1 MVGGW
6 VVTCVAGVLKREIDG
21 ATKPVARTDVSIPS
35 EIKVTQN
42 NEDKK

>member
-21 ATKPVARTDVSIPS
+21 ATKPVALIDVSMPNAIND
-35 EIKVTQN
+35 TQN
-42 NEDKK
+42 SEDKK